1 MCESA
6 AQNEHGPVTPP
17 TIRERADQLR
27 ALPLEPVLQVWG
39 AQRDRDDPRKW
50 HTSQGILSVSG
61 AKFMNWNCG
70 IGGGGAIDL
79 VIHLTHLG
87 FLKAL
92 QWLEEH
98 FPVPITALPAQPPP
112 QPNFL
117 QPIPDPGKLGRVRHY
132 LLTQRGLP
140 HILIDPLIHSG
151 SLYADPRANAVF
163 LLRDPQNLPV
173 GAELRG
179 TTARPWRG
187 MSPGSRKDLGFFAAP
202 AVPVSAII
210 LCESAIDALSCSAL
224 HPRHLCV
231 STAGARPNP
240 RWLPAFIDQGHRIYC
255 GFDADPTGDA
265 MALAMISIYPT
276 VKRLRP
282 SLKDWNDVLRSRP

>member
-1 MCESA
+1 MTLP
-6 AQNEHGPVTPP
+6 Q
-17 TIRERADQLR
+17 IRERADRLR
-27 ALPLEPVLQVWG
+27 ALPLESVLQVWG

-50 HTSQGILSVSG
+50 HTSQGILSVTG
-61 AKFMNWNCG
+61 AKFMNWNRG

-79 VIHLTHLG
+79 TIHLTCLG
-87 FLKAL
+87 FPKAL
-92 QWLEEH
+92 QWLGEH
-98 FPVPITALPAQPPP
+98 FPVPVTAPPARPLPQS
-112 QPNFL
+112 NFL

-140 HILIDPLIHSG
+140 HHLVDPLIQSG

-163 LLRDPQNLPV
+163 LLRDPQNVSV

-187 MSPGSRKDLGFFAAP
+187 MAPGSRKDLGWF
-202 AVPVSAII
+202 AVPTVPCSAII
-210 LCESAIDALSCSAL
+210 LCESAIDGLSCSAL
-224 HPRHLCV
+224 HPRHLCI

-240 RWLPAFIDQGHRIYC
+240 RWLTAFIDQGLRIYC
-255 GFDADPTGDA
+255 GFDADPTGDT
-265 MALAMISIYPT
+265 MALAMISLYPT